1 MMPVRAVKAMVR
13 WGVRA
18 FLENVGPI
26 RVLFYVSNEIG
37 FANQKALLELLAPDR
52 RFRVGVCAERGVEI
66 VFSDHELGAIFE
78 RYRLPN
84 ERATKMPWHY
94 VFTTDIIRDWFFWDF
109 VGVILSHGSCI
120 ANLHKSDEV
129 WNFKMFADHSI
140 GIALLAGFGDLDWLS
155 KVRRDLLDCP
165 SKAFFVCGAPKL
177 AELVEKS
184 CRKNDYVNQLGLS
197 PQHKTLLVS
206 SHWTRMSFLRDLGA
220 EGVRALCA
228 RSDPINV
235 IVTAHPKLWTLG
247 DLDGFDGKGLL
258 RELKAIESTF
268 PNLRVVETG
277 VPFELMAA
285 ADLMV
290 CDHSSIRVEFAR
302 LRRPAALYRSSQ
314 FVCQSEVTDRLY
326 RDASEVFSDTEG
338 LDEAVSAILAPGY
351 DMSEQSDA
359 LGQYFVADIFGAVGT
374 IRNVLLRCGRVS
386 SVQSRKWARVKAFER
401 EFVGPAR
408 TAAMAHETAPHSG
421 GLQTEQCG
429 ECG

>member
-1 MMPVRAVKAMVR
+1 MLTRTVKALIR
-13 WGVRA
+13 WGVRVL
-18 FLENVGPI
+18 LENFGPI
-26 RVLFYVSNEIG
+26 RTLFYVSNEIG
-37 FANQKALLELLAPDR
+37 FANQKALLELLAADD
-52 RFRVGVCAERGVEI
+52 RFRVGVCAESGTEL
-66 VFSDHELGAIFE
+66 VFSDHKLEALFE
-78 RYRLPN
+78 RYCLPTG
-84 ERATKMPWHY
+84 RARNMPWHY
-94 VFTTDIIRDWFFWDF
+94 VFTTDVIRDWFVLDF
-109 VGVILSHGSCI
+109 VGVRLSHGSCI
-120 ANLHKSDEV
+120 ANLHKSTDV
-129 WNFKMFADHSI
+129 WQAKVFCEPAI
-140 GIALLAGFGDLDWLS
+140 GIALLAGFGNLQWLS
-155 KVRRDLLDCP
+155 ENKPELLNDW

-220 EGVRALCA
+220 EGVRALCG

-351 DMSEQSDA
+351 DKSEQSDA
-359 LGQYFVADIFGAVGT
+359 LGQYFVADIFGAVDT

-386 SVQSRKWARVKAFER
+386 SVRSRKWARVKAFER

-408 TAAMAHETAPHSG
+408 TAAMAHETAPHPG